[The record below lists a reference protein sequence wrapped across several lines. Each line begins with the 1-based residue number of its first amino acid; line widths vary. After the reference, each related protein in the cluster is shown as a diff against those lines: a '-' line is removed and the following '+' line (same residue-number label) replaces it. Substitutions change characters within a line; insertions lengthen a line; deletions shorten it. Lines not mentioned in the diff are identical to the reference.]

1 MNSIRT
7 EIADVTCR
15 PDQVPR
21 RSGRQ
26 SVIELI
32 VMIIASLFA
41 MPPAQAQP
49 QIDSKLP
56 QRKSFVPVAD
66 LDVVLAGDNEGVL
79 LNRDEFQQ
87 LYEKARTNEAANPR
101 LPAGVVVSEADYAA
115 EISGDHLLIKATIRF
130 RQFATGWSTLALP
143 FGQLSVEK
151 ATVNGEPA
159 QLGRTS
165 LAAKGKGK
173 PASVLTLFH
182 NQTGDATLELELSTL
197 LHASGNDRSAAF
209 QLIPVPAG
217 TLKVAVPADR
227 HLVVGV
233 HPLNRPS
240 PIAEPAVYVVPVGG
254 VTNVRLF
261 FNDHQGEQ
269 RADSLAFASTG
280 YGLNVSPG
288 EVTWQAKT
296 NLQVFGTTYNQI
308 FCTIP
313 NSLEITDVESTGL
326 ESWELTDNP
335 DSPDSTLITL
345 NYRQAFDGVR
355 DMIFRGV
362 MATETGTPWTVPN
375 LTLRNVTSH
384 VGRVTIQHPAAVRL
398 RLAESDGTRAAA
410 GSAGQQTFDVWR
422 EDFNLSF
429 ETKTRERELHAT
441 VTSLLDLAPTRVTF
455 SAATQVESHFAP
467 LFEVTFQLPA
477 EWRVE
482 LIEVDGGSL
491 PWQVIPGEDG
501 FNNYRIALTK
511 PLPPGKELSFRFMS
525 SQEIEDWPVEENT
538 AEFTLPT
545 VQIPEASLVE
555 GTFVIRGGDDLELK
569 SADLFNLDPAPAT
582 AANERLRYFFQQPD
596 YEGLLTVY
604 RKPSRVSAQSLTF
617 TRLDREVLQSHLQ
630 TTLDIS
636 GGGLRTLAVGLSES
650 AGENLQFNLSGANA
664 RIVEQLPG
672 DVENEIRQWTLN
684 LDQRIS
690 GQVVLSVD
698 ATTQRTET
706 NEYDAHVITVP
717 DAERMSG
724 YVAVEGSP
732 DQQLEVLTNS
742 AAGVALQSV
751 DPIDVPSPSF
761 YSPRERIVGA
771 YRFNVPGHSV
781 AVAESRFDRVAVPT
795 AVCYWNKLR
804 SVIGRTGE
812 VQHRAE
818 FQFVAVGAQ
827 SLQIRLPKSSD
838 NSTSKSELWS
848 TSINN
853 QPIEV
858 RSSGGVYIVPIPTD
872 CEPDCQHKLVLFYRT
887 FGPTL
892 TVAGRIQQTPPEV
905 AVIHSEGAE
914 QRLETLQQSWTLH
927 YPNGTML
934 TSSTGDFTPTS
945 TLDSVSLLGSL
956 QEQFTQIDR
965 QSLVKHGFI
974 AAALLVIVGAISL
987 SLRRLGVG
995 LLGCAGASI
1004 AGFVMLIW
1012 LSTTFVADTR
1022 VRESARYGAEAGS
1035 ASTAEGFG
1043 FNDDADERDY
1053 EIIQGYPMGGKNDP
1067 ATGSMEDTEL
1077 GDDFAT
1083 NAPVDMPAEEMPVP
1097 EAAPVVTSALP
1108 VAPPAAASQA
1118 ALPEYMEIEEL
1129 VADAGR
1135 VLIELKPESGNAPPE
1150 LVSKFNRLYK
1160 QKRFA
1165 EAQSIAKQIK
1175 EAAPNDPVGVN
1186 AELKAMFARR
1196 NATNEKNRDEKSEVF
1211 WQQLDDVEQGAVVR
1225 VGDDNPM
1232 VFEDDWSEL
1241 SRRRLD
1247 SYGNDMRG
1255 IAANQLPEGTPNWA
1269 LQNLNPRQQGGR
1281 APQAGENALGRR
1293 SSTRGRS
1300 MSGLLSLTMALQV
1313 PEDSQSVEFQYSG
1326 NRTAESGIGIDVAW
1340 QDRDALDLGRVFLMT
1355 AVALFFWLMINLSV
1369 RARAILAVLGISIPL
1384 GLVSVAPGG
1393 THAILDGVFLGSV
1406 VAVGLSIVRAGLTCL
1421 TSGQLLKKCVANVKA
1436 RKGAAATLIFAAVLG
1451 SSTDVLAAEPA
1462 PRVPTVKRSANSVV
1476 VPYESG
1482 ADADSAE
1489 RVLLTRDQ
1497 FLQLWNLANPDQKID
1512 SPAPTKGLIDAAF
1525 YECQLVKPDD
1535 RNAAVEV
1542 AATFIVHS
1550 FQDGQVAL
1558 PLPLGTVALTDALLD
1573 GEPAT
1578 LVSRSDKSGKHI
1590 DAIVSGKGP
1599 HTLDVNFAV
1608 PAQVNGS
1615 VGQFTLPLKAVP
1627 SGRVVFRLPA
1637 DGLDVRVNGS
1647 TSAYRRGTDN
1657 GNATI
1662 EIPVGNG
1669 SPLTVSWRPPEQQGM
1684 VASIVHVDSSTAV
1697 VIDDVGISESTR
1709 VSVKVPQGAV
1719 SDLSFDLPGELR
1731 VRQIGGPHLA
1741 GWELNEQDGNR
1752 QLRVF
1757 FNPAVTSE
1765 TSLNLQLF
1773 LDAKQGDTEQ
1783 AVEIPVIAAR
1793 DVTRDTG
1800 LVAVLAAETFQ
1811 VRSGQVSGLSQIDSN
1826 QKLPLPAVDTSSAA
1840 SVRLAWRFASRPFG
1854 LQVIVGRRQQESVA
1868 TIQHA
1873 IQVSRRKIHMATLM
1887 RASLKGVPRPSLTF
1901 ELAEEL
1907 LILKVNATS
1916 MSDWYVSESDN
1927 TNPRTLTIEFSE
1939 PVLGNVEVVLDS
1951 QITKFPNDLFV
1962 EVASPFPLEISKPTS
1977 YAGIWFDDAYAASP
1991 DATESWNAVDPQRV
2005 PIELRKQNS
2014 KPLQY
2019 AFRSTAEQ
2027 AEVIGF
2033 EVGRATSRLI
2043 ADAVVMTSVG
2053 DTFLD
2058 YSLALNWQISD
2069 AAVDQFTFTTPLWL
2083 KDRLAFT
2090 GGAIREV
2097 VSEVDGETVRWT
2109 LHLQN
2114 AVKNRYFVLATATMP
2129 PSTKKVETPA
2139 IGFLDPKFDEYGDP
2153 DGFTP
2158 METQRQYV
2166 LLINQSQMQLSSRHE
2181 SANEPVSA
2189 SDIPI
2194 NVGQSLLDQAAELL
2208 RVRDKSKL
2216 PSWSVRRLEQQ
2227 AGAPASVNVADLKLS
2242 IAADGTWR
2250 GQAVYTIRNRRR
2262 QFLGVRLPAES
2273 RLLSLFVKDQPSRPV
2288 ITKLDD
2294 QVIHL
2299 VPLPKASGSDVS
2311 FQVKLVFAGQFDS
2324 ALPSGFTFR
2333 SSELDMPAPKVV
2345 TPNES
2350 ADFGIP
2356 VARTLWTLHLPKGV
2370 DYSVLDGANR
2380 TNVVQG
2386 NDAESQKAYLKAQLS
2401 DLSEM
2406 LTIVSGKG
2414 YTRKSKVA
2422 ASNNLKQI
2430 ELGLQNYRSS
2440 SSLPGSD
2447 EESAELQKQIAE
2459 VEQRIAENN
2468 DQIELYGKTPVDVFY
2483 DTDGLVNLEDQSDV
2497 SQRLQVADN
2506 NRALIV
2512 GNGAVSVTP
2521 PSAMTAPPGS
2531 MVDGPGPGIVPEFE
2545 SATPNEG
2552 ERGITQDSKSLNG
2565 YALSSKGGQTRTTT
2579 AQSKK
2584 GGEKQIER
2592 FNAGTRVMRRQQSLS
2607 NIDGLNSFVDFNNG
2621 NAPVD
2626 QNSNGILPNSGGAM
2640 FGSGGGGGFGGGQ
2653 TDGLPQMPANNA
2665 LTDGRLNRN
2674 SINNA
2679 GALALQMGDIDL
2691 SGVAGRVIEKSKGRL
2706 RGQIFEGGAGIV
2718 STPEWTKVGGL
2729 SLPIDI
2735 PTGEQSLS
2743 FSRVGG
2749 EAKLALRIR
2758 SRELVDTGVGFVW
2771 TLVWLGIA
2779 ATLIVAFSRVS
2790 TTRELLHPA
2799 VWILFV
2805 GGLPS
2810 FLILPSGFSAL
2821 GFVGFLI
2828 GLLALAS
2835 RFVRSGRT
2843 A

>member
-7 EIADVTCR
+7 ALSDFTR
-15 PDQVPR
+15 KPQQAPR
-21 RSGRQ
+21 RSGNMTLIRLLLALLLLISGRFGGQVTEAQQ
-26 SVIELI
+26 SL
-32 VMIIASLFA
+32 
-41 MPPAQAQP
+41 
-49 QIDSKLP
+49 DSKLP
-56 QRKSFVPVAD
+56 QQKSFVPVAD
-66 LDVVLAGDNEGVL
+66 LDVVLAGDHEGVL
-79 LNRDEFQQ
+79 LSRDEFQQ
-87 LYEKARTNEAANPR
+87 LYEKARTNEAATPR
-101 LPAGVVVSEADYAA
+101 LPAGVVVSDADYTA
-115 EISGDHLLIKATIRF
+115 EISGDHLLINATIRF

-143 FGQLSVEK
+143 FGQLSAEK

-159 QLGRTS
+159 RLGRTS

-173 PASVLTLFH
+173 PKSVLTLFH

-197 LHASGNDRSAAF
+197 LHASGNDRSAVF

-227 HLVVGV
+227 HLVIGV

-240 PIAEPAVYVVPVGG
+240 PIAEPAAYAVPIGG
-254 VTNVRLF
+254 VTNIRLF

-308 FCTIP
+308 LCTVP
-313 NSLEITDVESTGL
+313 SSLEITDVESTGL

-335 DSPDSTLITL
+335 ESPDSTLITL
-345 NYRQAFDGVR
+345 NYRQAFDGGR

-398 RLAESDGTRAAA
+398 RLAESDGARAAT

-422 EDFNLSF
+422 EDFELAF

-441 VTSLLDLAPTRVTF
+441 VTSLLDLAPTGVTF

-467 LFEVTFQLPA
+467 LFEVTFQLPS

-491 PWQVIPGEDG
+491 PWQVIAGEEG
-501 FNNYRIALTK
+501 FNSYRIALAK

-525 SQEIEDWPVEENT
+525 SQEIKDWPVEENI

-569 SADLFNLDPAPAT
+569 TTDLFNLDPAPAT
-582 AANERLRYFFQQPD
+582 AVNERLRFFFQQPD
-596 YEGLLTVY
+596 YEGLLTVS

-617 TRLDREVLQSHLQ
+617 TRLDQEVLQSHLQ

-636 GGGLRTLAVGLSES
+636 GGGLRTLTVGLSKS
-650 AGENLQFNLSGANA
+650 AGENLQFTLSGANA

-672 DVENEIRQWTLN
+672 DVENEIRRWTLN

-690 GQVVLSVD
+690 GHVVLSVD
-698 ATTQRTET
+698 ATTPRTET
-706 NEYDAHVITVP
+706 NEYDVHVITVP

-742 AAGVALQSV
+742 AADVALQTV

-781 AVAESRFDRVAVPT
+781 AVAETRFDRVAVPT

-804 SVIGRTGE
+804 SIIGRTGE

-827 SLQIRLPKSSD
+827 SLQIRLPESSE
-838 NSTSKSELWS
+838 TSPSELWS
-848 TSINN
+848 TLIDGK
-853 QPIEV
+853 PIEV

-872 CEPDCQHKLVLFYRT
+872 GEPDCQHKLVLFYRT

-892 TVAGRIQQTPPEV
+892 TVAGRIQQTPPWV

-934 TSSTGDFTPTS
+934 TASTGDFTPTS
-945 TLDSVSLLGSL
+945 TLDSVSLLGRL
-956 QEQFTQIDR
+956 REQFTQIDR
-965 QSLVKHGFI
+965 ASLVKHGFI
-974 AAALLVIVGAISL
+974 AAALLAIVGTISL

-1012 LSTTFVADTR
+1012 LSTTFVADSR
-1022 VRESARYGAEAGS
+1022 VPDSRM
-1035 ASTAEGFG
+1035 TA
-1043 FNDDADERDY
+1043 DD
-1053 EIIQGYPMGGKNDP
+1053 
-1067 ATGSMEDTEL
+1067 
-1077 GDDFAT
+1077 
-1083 NAPVDMPAEEMPVP
+1083 
-1097 EAAPVVTSALP
+1097 
-1108 VAPPAAASQA
+1108 
-1118 ALPEYMEIEEL
+1118 
-1129 VADAGR
+1129 GR
-1135 VLIELKPESGNAPPE
+1135 VLIEFATELEEAPAGGEKSKLERSVSIRNRTPEIPSPAKPSAVAKTSPSTQEQKEHSLSHKLQDAGQTPVARVETETSEAFDGESNE
-1150 LVSKFNRLYK
+1150 LSAQRIGPQDVATNRLSES
-1160 QKRFA
+1160 Q
-1165 EAQSIAKQIK
+1165 
-1175 EAAPNDPVGVN
+1175 PNQWAHQN
-1186 AELKAMFARR
+1186 AMPG
-1196 NATNEKNRDEKSEVF
+1196 
-1211 WQQLDDVEQGAVVR
+1211 QPGA
-1225 VGDDNPM
+1225 
-1232 VFEDDWSEL
+1232 
-1241 SRRRLD
+1241 
-1247 SYGNDMRG
+1247 
-1255 IAANQLPEGTPNWA
+1255 
-1269 LQNLNPRQQGGR
+1269 
-1281 APQAGENALGRR
+1281 QAGQAGKDVSGRR
-1293 SSTRGRS
+1293 FSTRGRS
-1300 MSGLLSLTMALQV
+1300 MSGLLSLSIALQV
-1313 PEDSQSVEFQYSG
+1313 PQDSQSVEFQYSG

-1340 QDRDALDLGRVFLMT
+1340 QDSDALDLGRVFLMT

-1384 GLVSVAPGG
+1384 GLVSVAPGE

-1406 VAVGLSIVRAGLTCL
+1406 VAVSLWIVRAGLNCL
-1421 TSGQLLKKCVANVKA
+1421 ASGQLLKKCVVNIEAS
-1436 RKGAAATLIFAAVLG
+1436 KGATATLIFAAVLG

-1462 PRVPTVKRSANSVV
+1462 STVPTVKPAANSVI
-1476 VPYESG
+1476 VPYHSG
-1482 ADADSAE
+1482 ADSAE

-1497 FLQLWNLANPDQKID
+1497 FLQLWNLANPDQKTG

-1525 YECQLVKPDD
+1525 YDCQLVKSDD

-1542 AATFIVHS
+1542 AATFLIHS
-1550 FQDGQVAL
+1550 FQAGQIVL
-1558 PLPLGTVALTDALLD
+1558 PIPLGTVALSEALLD

-1578 LVSRSDKSGKHI
+1578 LVSRSDKSGQHI

-1599 HTLDVNFAV
+1599 HTLDVKFAV
-1608 PAQVNGS
+1608 PAQVNNS
-1615 VGQFTLPLKAVP
+1615 VGQFTLPLKVVP

-1647 TSAYRRGTDN
+1647 TSVYRRATDN
-1657 GNATI
+1657 GTATI

-1669 SPLTVSWRPPEQQGM
+1669 SPLTVSWRPPEQQGI

-1697 VIDDVGISESTR
+1697 VIDDVGISESTQ

-1731 VRQIGGPHLA
+1731 VRQIDGPHLA

-1773 LDAKQGDTEQ
+1773 LDAKQGDAEQ
-1783 AVEIPVIAAR
+1783 TVEIPVIAAR
-1793 DVTRDTG
+1793 NVTRDTG

-1826 QKLPLPAVDTSSAA
+1826 QKLPLPAVDTSPSASA
-1840 SVRLAWRFASRPFG
+1840 RLAWRFASRPFG
-1854 LQVIVGRRQQESVA
+1854 LQVILGRRQQESVA

-1887 RASLKGVPRPSLTF
+1887 RASLKGVPRPGLTF

-1907 LILKVNATS
+1907 LMLKVNATS
-1916 MSDWYVSESDN
+1916 MSDWYVSESDS
-1927 TNPRTLTIEFSE
+1927 TNPRTLTIEFNE
-1939 PVLGNVEVVLDS
+1939 PVLGNVEVVLDA

-1962 EVASPFPLEISKPTS
+1962 EVAPPFPLEIGKPTS
-1977 YAGIWFDDAYAASP
+1977 YAGVWFDNAYAASP
-1991 DATESWNAVDPQRV
+1991 DATDGWNAVDPQQV

-2014 KPLQY
+2014 KPVQY
-2019 AFRSTAEQ
+2019 AFRSTAEE
-2027 AEVIGF
+2027 AEVMGF
-2033 EVGRATSRLI
+2033 EVGRATSRLV

-2090 GGAIREV
+2090 RGAIREV

-2129 PSTKKVETPA
+2129 PSTKKVETPS

-2181 SANEPVSA
+2181 SSNESVSA

-2194 NVGQSLLDQAAELL
+2194 NVGQSLLDQAADLL
-2208 RVRDKSKL
+2208 RVQDKSKL

-2227 AGAPASVNVADLKLS
+2227 AGAPASVNVADLTLS

-2250 GQAVYTIRNRRR
+2250 GQAIYTIRNRRR
-2262 QFLGVRLPAES
+2262 QFLGVRLPTAS

-2294 QVIHL
+2294 QVVHL
-2299 VPLPKASGSDVS
+2299 VPLPKASNSDVS
-2311 FQVKLVFAGQFDS
+2311 FQVKLVCAGQFES
-2324 ALPSGFTFR
+2324 ALPNGFTFR
-2333 SSELDMPAPKVV
+2333 SSDLDIPAPKVV
-2345 TPNES
+2345 TPNKS

-2370 DYSVLDGANR
+2370 DYSVLDGTSR
-2380 TNVVQG
+2380 TNVVQS
-2386 NDAESQKAYLKAQLS
+2386 NDAESKKAYLKSQLS

-2406 LTIVSGKG
+2406 LTIVSGKR

-2430 ELGLQNYRSS
+2430 GLGLQNYGDSS
-2440 SSLPGSD
+2440 RFSGSD
-2447 EESAELQKQIAE
+2447 QESTELQRKISEVKQ
-2459 VEQRIAENN
+2459 QLAENN
-2468 DQIELYGKTPVDVFY
+2468 DQIELYANTPTDVIFGA
-2483 DTDGLVNLEDQSDV
+2483 DGLVNLEQQNDV
-2497 SQRLQVADN
+2497 SQRQQVRTN
-2506 NRALIV
+2506 NSALIV
-2512 GNGAVSVTP
+2512 GNGAVSVAP
-2521 PSAMTAPPGS
+2521 PTSMTASPGS
-2531 MVDGPGPGIVPEFE
+2531 MVDGPGPGIVPEFD
-2545 SATPNEG
+2545 SSRRREG
-2552 ERGITQDSKSLNG
+2552 AQVLTQNSKSLNG
-2565 YALSSKGGQTRTTT
+2565 YALSIEGTQTRTTT

-2584 GGEKQIER
+2584 RAEKQIER
-2592 FNAGTRVMRRQQSLS
+2592 FSAGTRVMRRQQSLS
-2607 NIDGLNSFVDFNNG
+2607 NIDELNSFVDFNNG
-2621 NAPVD
+2621 QSPVD
-2626 QNSNGILPNSGGAM
+2626 QNGSRGAM
-2640 FGSGGGGGFGGGQ
+2640 FGGGGRRDFGVGSGER
-2653 TDGLPQMPANNA
+2653 PESPAGNPRP
-2665 LTDGRLNRN
+2665 DE
-2674 SINNA
+2674 
-2679 GALALQMGDIDL
+2679 ALQANDAAGLSLQLADIPAVEQSLID
-2691 SGVAGRVIEKSKGRL
+2691 KSKGRL
-2706 RGQIFEGGAGIV
+2706 SGQMFDGGTGTAAT
-2718 STPEWTKVGGL
+2718 SKWNKVGGL

-2779 ATLIVAFSRVS
+2779 ATLIVTFSRVS
-2790 TTRELLHPA
+2790 TPRELLHPA

-2805 GGLPS
+2805 GGLLS
-2810 FLILPSGFSAL
+2810 FLILPSGLNAL
-2821 GFVGFLI
+2821 GFVGFLV
-2828 GLLALAS
+2828 GLLALAL
-2835 RFVRSGRT
+2835 RFVRAGRT

>member
-7 EIADVTCR
+7 EIADVACR

-26 SVIELI
+26 TVIALLA
-32 VMIIASLFA
+32 VIIASLFA

-130 RQFATGWSTLALP
+130 RQFGTGWSTLALP

-182 NQTGDATLELELSTL
+182 NQTGDATLELELSTR

-217 TLKVAVPADR
+217 TLKVSVPADR

-345 NYRQAFDGVR
+345 NYRQAFDGAR
-355 DMIFRGV
+355 DMILRGV

-422 EDFNLSF
+422 EDFDLSF

-441 VTSLLDLAPTRVTF
+441 VTSLLDLAPTGVTF

-467 LFEVTFQLPA
+467 LFEVTFQLPS

-596 YEGLLTVY
+596 YEGLLTVS

-636 GGGLRTLAVGLSES
+636 GGGLRTLTVGLSES
-650 AGENLQFNLSGANA
+650 AGENLQFSLSGANA

-690 GQVVLSVD
+690 GHVVLSVD

-717 DAERMSG
+717 NAERMSG

-742 AAGVALQSV
+742 AAGVALQTV

-781 AVAESRFDRVAVPT
+781 AVAETRFDRVAVPT

-827 SLQIRLPKSSD
+827 SLQIRLPESSD

-995 LLGCAGASI
+995 LLGCAGATI

-1012 LSTTFVADTR
+1012 LSTTFVADSR
-1022 VRESARYGAEAGS
+1022 VRESARYDAEAGS

-1043 FNDDADERDY
+1043 FNDEEDDADGKG
-1053 EIIQGYPMGGKNDP
+1053 IQLGGMTGEANKND
-1067 ATGSMEDTEL
+1067 EY
-1077 GDDFAT
+1077 
-1083 NAPVDMPAEEMPVP
+1083 
-1097 EAAPVVTSALP
+1097 LP
-1108 VAPPAAASQA
+1108 
-1118 ALPEYMEIEEL
+1118 IESL

-1135 VLIELKPESGNAPPE
+1135 VLIELNPEPTDAPAGGEKSQPQRSVATLNRTPEIEILSPAKPAAVAESSPRTREQKEHSFFHQLKDVDQTPVARIGSDNPQAFGEDWNELPAQKLGRQDVAANGLPESSPQWAFQNANPGQQGIHAGNDA
-1150 LVSKFNRLYK
+1150 SG
-1160 QKRFA
+1160 KRF
-1165 EAQSIAKQIK
+1165 
-1175 EAAPNDPVGVN
+1175 
-1186 AELKAMFARR
+1186 
-1196 NATNEKNRDEKSEVF
+1196 
-1211 WQQLDDVEQGAVVR
+1211 
-1225 VGDDNPM
+1225 
-1232 VFEDDWSEL
+1232 
-1241 SRRRLD
+1241 
-1247 SYGNDMRG
+1247 
-1255 IAANQLPEGTPNWA
+1255 
-1269 LQNLNPRQQGGR
+1269 
-1281 APQAGENALGRR
+1281 
-1293 SSTRGRS
+1293 STRGRS

-1406 VAVGLSIVRAGLTCL
+1406 VAVGLWIVRAGLTCL
-1421 TSGQLLKKCVANVKA
+1421 TSGQLLKKCVANVEA
-1436 RKGAAATLIFAAVLG
+1436 RKGAAATLVLAAVLG

-1462 PRVPTVKRSANSVV
+1462 PPVPTVKRSANSVV

-1657 GNATI
+1657 GTATI
-1662 EIPVGNG
+1662 EIPAGNG

-1709 VSVKVPQGAV
+1709 ISVKVPQGAV

-1773 LDAKQGDTEQ
+1773 LDQGLWDAEQ
-1783 AVEIPVIAAR
+1783 TVKIPIITAR

-1927 TNPRTLTIEFSE
+1927 TNLRTLTIEFSE

-2033 EVGRATSRLI
+2033 EVGRATSRLV

-2181 SANEPVSA
+2181 SSNEPVSA

-2227 AGAPASVNVADLKLS
+2227 AGAPASVNVADLTLS
-2242 IAADGTWR
+2242 IADDGTWR
-2250 GQAVYTIRNRRR
+2250 GQAIYTIRNRRR

-2294 QVIHL
+2294 QVVHL

-2333 SSELDMPAPKVV
+2333 SSELDIPAPKVV

-2440 SSLPGSD
+2440 SSISGSD
-2447 EESAELQKQIAE
+2447 EESAELQRKISE
-2459 VEQRIAENN
+2459 VEQQLAENN
-2468 DQIELYGKTPVDVFY
+2468 DQIEQYANTPVDVYF
-2483 DTDGLVNLEDQSDV
+2483 DTDGLVNFEDQSEV
-2497 SQRLQVADN
+2497 SQRQQVLTN
-2506 NRALIV
+2506 NSALIM
-2512 GNGAVSVTP
+2512 GNGAVSVAP
-2521 PSAMTAPPGS
+2521 PSAMTASPGP

-2545 SATPNEG
+2545 SATPSGG

-2565 YALSSKGGQTRTTT
+2565 YALSIKGAQTRTTT

-2584 GGEKQIER
+2584 GAEKQIER
-2592 FNAGTRVMRRQQSLS
+2592 FSAGTRVMRRQQSLS

-2626 QNSNGILPNSGGAM
+2626 QNSNGVLPNSGGAM
-2640 FGSGGGGGFGGGQ
+2640 FGSGSGGGFGGGQ

-2665 LTDGRLNRN
+2665 
-2674 SINNA
+2674 S
-2679 GALALQMGDIDL
+2679 
-2691 SGVAGRVIEKSKGRL
+2691 EKEEKERAEL
-2706 RGQIFEGGAGIV
+2706 AGIRAQQRV
-2718 STPEWTKVGGL
+2718 AQIEVRQGQEMNRPRWTKVGGL

-2805 GGLPS
+2805 GGLLS

>member
-7 EIADVTCR
+7 EISDSTRRLEQAPC
-15 PDQVPR
+15 
-21 RSGRQ
+21 RSGDRTLACL
-26 SVIELI
+26 LI
-32 VMIIASLFA
+32 ALLVTVGSFGVQTADA
-41 MPPAQAQP
+41 QQPA
-49 QIDSKLP
+49 DSKLP

-66 LDVVLAGDNEGVL
+66 LDVVLAGDHQGVL
-79 LNRDEFQQ
+79 LSRDEFQQ
-87 LYEKARTNEAANPR
+87 LYAKAQANEAANPR
-101 LPAGVVVSEADYAA
+101 LPAGVVVSDADYGA

-130 RQFATGWSTLALP
+130 RQFASGWSTLALP

-151 ATVNGEPA
+151 ATVNGA
-159 QLGRTS
+159 TARLGRTS
-165 LAAKGKGK
+165 IATTGKGK

-182 NQTGDATLELELSTL
+182 SQTGDATLELELSTL

-209 QLIPVPAG
+209 QLIPIPSGTLQVKVPAG
-217 TLKVAVPADR
+217 R
-227 HLVVGV
+227 HLVAGT
-233 HPLNRPS
+233 HALDRPS
-240 PIAEPAVYVVPVGG
+240 PITEPTTYSIPVGG
-254 VTNVRLF
+254 VTNLRLF

-308 FCTIP
+308 FCTVP
-313 NSLEITDVESTGL
+313 NSLEITGVESTGL

-345 NYRQAFDGVR
+345 NYRQAFDGAR

-362 MATETGTPWTVPN
+362 MATETGTPWAVPN

-384 VGRVTIQHPAAVRL
+384 VGRITIQHPAAVRL
-398 RLAESDGTRAAA
+398 RLAESDGARAAA
-410 GSAGQQTFDVWR
+410 GTAGQQTFDVWR
-422 EDFNLSF
+422 EDFNLAF
-429 ETKTRERELHAT
+429 ETKTRQRELHAT
-441 VTSLLDLAPTRVTF
+441 VTSLLDLAPTGVTF

-467 LFEVTFQLPA
+467 LFDVTFSLPE

-525 SQEIEDWPVEENT
+525 TQEIEDWPVEENT

-555 GTFVIRGGDDLELK
+555 GTFVIRGGDDLDLK
-569 SADLFNLDPAPAT
+569 TADLFNLDPAPST
-582 AANERLRYFFQQPD
+582 TANERLRFFFQQPD
-596 YEGLLTVY
+596 YEGLLTVS

-636 GGGLRTLAVGLSES
+636 GGGLRTLTVGLSES
-650 AGENLQFNLSGANA
+650 AGENLQFQLSGANA

-672 DVENEIRQWTLN
+672 DVENGLRQWTLN

-690 GQVVLSVD
+690 GQVILSVD

-706 NEYDAHVITVP
+706 NEYDAHLITVP

-742 AAGVALQSV
+742 AAGVALQTV

-761 YSPRERIVGA
+761 YAPRERIVGA

-781 AVAESRFDRVAVPT
+781 AVAETRFDRVAVPT

-827 SLQIRLPKSSD
+827 SLQVRLPEPSEKSAAS
-838 NSTSKSELWS
+838 SELWS
-848 TSINN
+848 TSINGN
-853 QPIEV
+853 PIEV

-872 CEPDCQHKLVLFYRT
+872 GEPDRQHKLVLFYRT

-892 TVAGRIQQTPPEV
+892 TVAGRIQQTPPEI
-905 AVIHSEGAE
+905 AVIHSEGAK

-945 TLDSVSLLGSL
+945 TLDSVSMLGSL

-965 QSLVKHGFI
+965 QSLTKHGFI

-995 LLGCAGASI
+995 LLGCAGALVCSL
-1004 AGFVMLIW
+1004 VLIGW
-1012 LSTTFVADTR
+1012 F
-1022 VRESARYGAEAGS
+1022 
-1035 ASTAEGFG
+1035 
-1043 FNDDADERDY
+1043 
-1053 EIIQGYPMGGKNDP
+1053 
-1067 ATGSMEDTEL
+1067 
-1077 GDDFAT
+1077 
-1083 NAPVDMPAEEMPVP
+1083 
-1097 EAAPVVTSALP
+1097 VTSASHEFENSLDVVEVPSATVPEFGTVVSGDGSVQQFFTPTPSREFTDRDSYPGDGTIIGLAKPGSFTEDMP
-1108 VAPPAAASQA
+1108 VGEPTEQEALAKSELAAPQA
-1118 ALPEYMEIEEL
+1118 AVPQVALPTEALDE
-1129 VADAGR
+1129 DSDR
-1135 VLIELKPESGNAPPE
+1135 VLIESAPENEAARQE
-1150 LVSKFNRLYK
+1150 LVTRFNGLYK
-1160 QKRFA
+1160 QKRYA
-1165 EAQSIAKQIK
+1165 EAQDVAKQMK
-1175 EAAPNDPVGVN
+1175 EVAPNDPVAVN
-1186 AELKAMFARR
+1186 MELKAMFARR
-1196 NATNEKNRDEKSEVF
+1196 HDGNEKLRDEKEESF
-1211 WQQLDDVEQGAVVR
+1211 WKQLDDVEQAAVAR
-1225 VGDDNPM
+1225 VGDKNPM
-1232 VFEDDWSEL
+1232 VFGDDWNEV

-1247 SYGNDMRG
+1247 RYGNDMRG
-1255 IAANQLPEGTPNWA
+1255 IAANEFPEGTPNWA
-1269 LQNLNPRQQGGR
+1269 LQNLNPRQQGGP
-1281 APQAGENALGRR
+1281 APQAGENALGGRF
-1293 SSTRGRS
+1293 STRGRS

-1355 AVALFFWLMINLSV
+1355 AVALFFWLMISLPV

-1406 VAVGLSIVRAGLTCL
+1406 VAVGLWIVRACL
-1421 TSGQLLKKCVANVKA
+1421 NCVVSGQLLKKCGANVEA
-1436 RKGAAATLIFAAVLG
+1436 RKGAAATLLFAALLG
-1451 SSTDVLAAEPA
+1451 NSTTVEAAEPA
-1462 PRVPTVKRSANSVV
+1462 PPVPTVKPATNSVI
-1476 VPYESG
+1476 VPYEAG

-1489 RVLLTRDQ
+1489 RVLLTREQ
-1497 FLQLWNLANPDQKID
+1497 FLQLWNLANPDQKVD
-1512 SPAPTKGLIDAAF
+1512 GPAPTKGLIDAAF
-1525 YECQLVKPDD
+1525 YDCQLVKSGE

-1542 AATFIVHS
+1542 AATLIIHS
-1550 FQDGQVAL
+1550 FQDGQIAL
-1558 PLPLGTVALTDALLD
+1558 PVPLGTVGLTEALLD
-1573 GEPAT
+1573 GQPAT
-1578 LVSRSDKSGKHI
+1578 LVSRSNKAGQHI
-1590 DAIVSGKGP
+1590 DAIVTGKGQ
-1599 HTLDVNFAV
+1599 HTLDLKFAI
-1608 PAQVNGS
+1608 PAQVDGS

-1647 TSAYRRGTDN
+1647 TSAYRRATEN
-1657 GNATI
+1657 GSPTI

-1697 VIDDVGISESTR
+1697 VIDDVGISESMR

-1773 LDAKQGDTEQ
+1773 LDAKQDDAEQ
-1783 AVEIPVIAAR
+1783 TVEIPVLAAR

-1800 LVAVLAAETFQ
+1800 LVAILATETFQ
-1811 VRSGQVSGLSQIDSN
+1811 VRSGQVSGLSQIAAN

-1840 SVRLAWRFASRPFG
+1840 SVRLAWRYASRPFN
-1854 LQVIVGRRQQESVA
+1854 LQVIVGRRQQQSVA

-1887 RASLKGVPRPSLTF
+1887 RASLKGVPRPGLTF
-1901 ELAEEL
+1901 ELPEEL

-1927 TNPRTLTIEFSE
+1927 TNPRTLTIEFNE
-1939 PVLGNVEVVLDS
+1939 PLLGNIEVILDS

-1962 EVASPFPLEISKPTS
+1962 ELAPPFPLEIGKPTS
-1977 YAGIWFDDAYAASP
+1977 YAGVWFDDAYAASP
-1991 DATESWNAVDPQRV
+1991 GDTYGWNPVAPLRV
-2005 PIELRKQNS
+2005 PAELRQQNT

-2019 AFRSTAEQ
+2019 AFRSTADE

-2069 AAVDQFTFTTPLWL
+2069 AAVAQFTFTTPLWL

-2090 GGAIREV
+2090 DGRIREV
-2097 VSEVDGETVRWT
+2097 TSETAGETVRWT
-2109 LHLQN
+2109 LHLQD
-2114 AVKNRYFVLATATMP
+2114 AVKNRYFVLATATLP
-2129 PSTKKVETPA
+2129 PATKKVETPA

-2181 SANEPVSA
+2181 SSNEPVSA

-2208 RVRDKSKL
+2208 RIRDKSKL

-2227 AGAPASVNVADLKLS
+2227 AGAPASVNVADLTLS

-2262 QFLGVRLPAES
+2262 QFLGVRLPNES
-2273 RLLSLFVKDQPSRPV
+2273 RLLSLFVKNQPSRPV
-2288 ITKLDD
+2288 ITRMDD
-2294 QVIHL
+2294 QAVHL
-2299 VPLPKASGSDVS
+2299 VPLPKASDSDVS
-2311 FQVKLVFAGQFDS
+2311 FQVKLVYAGQFES

-2333 SSELDMPAPKVV
+2333 SSALDMPAPNVV

-2350 ADFGIP
+2350 AEFGIP
-2356 VARTLWTLHLPKGV
+2356 VARTLWKVHLPKGV

-2380 TNVVQG
+2380 TNVLQG
-2386 NDAESQKAYLKAQLS
+2386 NDAESQKAYLKSQLS

-2430 ELGLQNYRSS
+2430 ELGLQSYRDSS
-2440 SSLPGSD
+2440 SFESSD
-2447 EESAELQKQIAE
+2447 EESAELQRKISE
-2459 VEQRIAENN
+2459 VEQQLAENT
-2468 DQIELYGKTPVDVFY
+2468 DQIELYVNTPDVYF
-2483 DTDGLVNLEDQSDV
+2483 DSDGLVNLEDQSDV

-2512 GNGAVSVTP
+2512 GNGAVSVVP
-2521 PSAMTAPPGS
+2521 PSSMTASPGP
-2531 MVDGPGPGIVPEFE
+2531 MVDGPGPGAIPKFDT
-2545 SATPNEG
+2545 ATSSEDGQVLAN
-2552 ERGITQDSKSLNG
+2552 DSKPLNG
-2565 YALSSKGGQTRTTT
+2565 YALSIEGAQTRTTT
-2579 AQSKK
+2579 AKSKK
-2584 GGEKQIER
+2584 SAEKQIDR
-2592 FNAGTRVMRRQQSLS
+2592 FSAGTRVMRRQQSLS

-2621 NAPVD
+2621 NAPAD

-2640 FGSGGGGGFGGGQ
+2640 FGSGGGGGLGGGQ
-2653 TDGLPQMPANNA
+2653 TDGLPQMPTNNRSGNQTTE
-2665 LTDGRLNRN
+2665 LGLIRN
-2674 SINNA
+2674 QERIA
-2679 GALALQMGDIDL
+2679 QVETID
-2691 SGVAGRVIEKSKGRL
+2691 ESKGQL
-2706 RGQIFEGGAGIV
+2706 RGQIFEGSEQPGA
-2718 STPEWTKVGGL
+2718 SSEWTKVGGL

-2735 PTGEQSLS
+2735 PVGEQSLS

-2779 ATLIVAFSRVS
+2779 ATLIVTFSRIS

-2805 GGLPS
+2805 GGLLS
-2810 FLILPSGFSAL
+2810 FLFLPVGLSAL
-2821 GFVGFLI
+2821 GFVSFLI

-2835 RFVRSGRT
+2835 RFVRAGRT

>member
-7 EIADVTCR
+7 EISNCNTRLVSPEGATAGSRTATRLLV
-15 PDQVPR
+15 VLL
-21 RSGRQ
+21 
-26 SVIELI
+26 VLA
-32 VMIIASLFA
+32 ASFCA
-41 MPPAQAQP
+41 AQAVEAQ
-49 QIDSKLP
+49 QHADSTLP
-56 QRKSFVPVAD
+56 QRKTFVPVAD
-66 LDVVLAGDNEGVL
+66 LDVVLAGDQEGVL
-79 LNRDEFQQ
+79 LSRDEFQQ
-87 LYEKARTNEAANPR
+87 LYAKAQANEAANPR
-101 LPAGVVVSEADYAA
+101 LPAGVVVSDADYAA

-151 ATVNGEPA
+151 AMVNGEA
-159 QLGRTS
+159 ARLGRTS
-165 LAAKGKGK
+165 IATTGKGK

-182 NQTGDATLELELSTL
+182 NQTGDATLELELSAL
-197 LHASGNDRSAAF
+197 LHSSGNDRSAAF
-209 QLIPVPAG
+209 QLTSIPSGTLQVNVPAG
-217 TLKVAVPADR
+217 R
-227 HLVVGV
+227 HLVVGA

-240 PIAEPAVYVVPVGG
+240 PIAEPAVYSVPIGG
-254 VTNVRLF
+254 VTNIRLF

-288 EVTWQAKT
+288 EVTWHAKT

-345 NYRQAFDGVR
+345 NYRQAFDGGR
-355 DMIFRGV
+355 EMIFRGV
-362 MATETGTPWTVPN
+362 MATETGTPWAVPN
-375 LTLRNVTSH
+375 LTLRNITSH
-384 VGRVTIQHPAAVRL
+384 IGRVTIQHPAAVRL
-398 RLAESDGTRAAA
+398 RLAESDGARAAA
-410 GSAGQQTFDVWR
+410 GTASQQTFDVWR
-422 EDFNLSF
+422 EDFNLAF

-441 VTSLLDLAPTRVTF
+441 VTSLLDLAPTGVTF
-455 SAATQVESHFAP
+455 SAATQVASHFAP
-467 LFEVTFQLPA
+467 LFDVTFQLPT

-482 LIEVDGGSL
+482 LIDVDGGSL

-501 FNNYRIALTK
+501 FNSYRITLAK
-511 PLPPGKELSFRFMS
+511 PLPPGQELSFRFMS
-525 SQEIEDWPVEENT
+525 TQEIEDWPVEENT
-538 AEFTLPT
+538 VEFTLPT

-569 SADLFNLDPAPAT
+569 TTDLFNLDPAPST
-582 AANERLRYFFQQPD
+582 AANERLRFFFQQPD
-596 YEGLLTVY
+596 YEGMLTVS

-630 TTLDIS
+630 ATLDIS
-636 GGGLRTLAVGLSES
+636 GGGLRTLNVGLSES
-650 AGENLQFNLSGANA
+650 AGESLQFKLSGANA

-672 DVENEIRQWTLN
+672 DVENGFRQWTLN
-684 LDQRIS
+684 LDQRVT

-698 ATTQRTET
+698 ATTQRTEN
-706 NEYDAHVITVP
+706 NEYDVHLITVP

-742 AAGVALQSV
+742 AAGVTLQSV
-751 DPIDVPSPSF
+751 DPIDVPNPAF
-761 YSPRERIVGA
+761 YSPRERIVAA

-781 AVAESRFDRVAVPT
+781 AIAETRFERVAVPT

-812 VQHRAE
+812 LQHRAE

-827 SLQIRLPKSSD
+827 SLRIQLPESSGKSD
-838 NSTSKSELWS
+838 PPSELWS
-848 TSINN
+848 TSINGK
-853 QPIEV
+853 PIEV

-872 CEPDCQHKLVLFYRT
+872 GEPDSQHKLVLFYRT

-905 AVIHSEGAE
+905 SVIHSEGAQ
-914 QRLETLQQSWTLH
+914 QRLETLEQNWTLH

-956 QEQFTQIDR
+956 REQFTQINR
-965 QSLVKHGFI
+965 SSLVKHGFI

-995 LLGCAGASI
+995 LLGCAGAAI

-1012 LSTTFVADTR
+1012 LSTTFVADSR
-1022 VRESARYGAEAGS
+1022 IAPQAVYEAGS
-1035 ASTAEGFG
+1035 ATTAEGFG
-1043 FNDDADERDY
+1043 YNDDADEGDGK
-1053 EIIQGYPMGGKNDP
+1053 IIEYVDLARKNDLS
-1067 ATGSMEDTEL
+1067 TGSDETPMEE
-1077 GDDFAT
+1077 
-1083 NAPVDMPAEEMPVP
+1083 
-1097 EAAPVVTSALP
+1097 S
-1108 VAPPAAASQA
+1108 
-1118 ALPEYMEIEEL
+1118 L

-1135 VLIELKPESGNAPPE
+1135 VLIELEPEPTDAPAGAEKGEPQRSVPI
-1150 LVSKFNRLYK
+1150 LNKIPYAQRPQLPSAAAKTSQSRVD
-1160 QKRFA
+1160 QK
-1165 EAQSIAKQIK
+1165 
-1175 EAAPNDPVGVN
+1175 
-1186 AELKAMFARR
+1186 
-1196 NATNEKNRDEKSEVF
+1196 EKSF
-1211 WQQLDDVEQGAVVR
+1211 WQQLDGVEQGAKVR
-1225 VGDDNPM
+1225 VGDKNPM
-1232 VFEDDWSEL
+1232 VFNNDWQSL
-1241 SRRRLD
+1241 SRRRPGLAGD
-1247 SYGNDMRG
+1247 DV
-1255 IAANQLPEGTPNWA
+1255 AANGQPEAAPTNWA
-1269 LQNLNPRQQGGR
+1269 LQNAIPGQQLAQQIQER
-1281 APQAGENALGRR
+1281 T
-1293 SSTRGRS
+1293 STLASTFSGLSNRGRS
-1300 MSGLLSLTMALQV
+1300 MSGLLSLTMALQI

-1355 AVALFFWLMINLSV
+1355 AVALFFWLMISLSV
-1369 RARAILAVLGISIPL
+1369 RARVILAVLGISIPL

-1393 THAILDGVFLGSV
+1393 THAVLDGIFLGSV
-1406 VAVGLSIVRAGLTCL
+1406 LAVGLWIVRAGFNCL
-1421 TSGQLLKKCVANVKA
+1421 ASGQLLRRCAASVKA
-1436 RKGAAATLIFAAVLG
+1436 RKGATATLIFAALVGG
-1451 SSTDVLAAEPA
+1451 SAAVDAAEPA
-1462 PRVPTVKRSANSVV
+1462 PPVPAVEPPTNSVI
-1476 VPYESG
+1476 VPYEAG

-1497 FLQLWNLANPDQKID
+1497 FLQLWNLANPDQKVD
-1512 SPAPTKGLIDAAF
+1512 SPAPTKGLIDATF
-1525 YECQLVKPDD
+1525 YDCQLVKSDD

-1542 AATFIVHS
+1542 AATLMIHS
-1550 FQDGQVAL
+1550 FQDGQIAL
-1558 PLPLGTVALTDALLD
+1558 PVPLGTVALTEALLD
-1573 GEPAT
+1573 GQPAT
-1578 LVSRSDKSGKHI
+1578 LVSRSDESGQHM
-1590 DAIVSGKGP
+1590 DAIVSGKGQ
-1599 HTLDVNFAV
+1599 HTLDLKFAV
-1608 PAQVNGS
+1608 PAQVDGS

-1637 DGLDVRVNGS
+1637 DGLDIRVNGS
-1647 TSAYRRGTDN
+1647 TNAYRRATDK
-1657 GNATI
+1657 GSATI

-1731 VRQIGGPHLA
+1731 VRQIAGPHLA

-1757 FNPAVTSE
+1757 FNPPVTSE
-1765 TSLNLQLF
+1765 TSLNLKVF
-1773 LDAKQGDTEQ
+1773 LDVKQGDAEQ
-1783 AVEIPVIAAR
+1783 TVEIPVIATR

-1800 LVAVLAAETFQ
+1800 LIAVLSAETFQ
-1811 VRSGQVSGLSQIDSN
+1811 VRSGQVSGLSQIDAN
-1826 QKLPLPAVDTSSAA
+1826 QKLPLPAVDTATAA
-1840 SVRLAWRFASRPFG
+1840 SVRLAWRYASRPFG
-1854 LQVIVGRRQQESVA
+1854 LQVIVGRRQQQSVA

-1873 IQVSRRKIHMATLM
+1873 IQVSRRKINMATLM
-1887 RASLKGVPRPSLTF
+1887 RASLKGVPRPGLTF

-1907 LILKVNATS
+1907 LVLKVDATS
-1916 MSDWYVSESDN
+1916 MSDWYVSESDD
-1927 TNPRTLTIEFSE
+1927 TNPRTLTIEFDE
-1939 PVLGNVEVVLDS
+1939 PLLGNIEVVLDS
-1951 QITKFPNDLFV
+1951 QLTKFPNDLVV
-1962 EVASPFPLEISKPTS
+1962 EVAPPFPLEIGKPTS
-1977 YAGIWFDDAYAASP
+1977 YAGVWFDDAYAASP
-1991 DATESWNAVDPQRV
+1991 GDISSWTPVDPQRIPV
-2005 PIELRKQNS
+2005 ELLRQNS

-2019 AFRSTAEQ
+2019 AFRSTTEV

-2033 EVGRATSRLI
+2033 EVGRATSRLV

-2083 KDRLAFT
+2083 KDRLAFA
-2090 GGAIREV
+2090 GGSIREV
-2097 VSEVDGETVRWT
+2097 SNSVVGEKVRWT
-2109 LHLQN
+2109 LHLQD
-2114 AVKNRYFVLATATMP
+2114 AVKNRYFVLATATLP
-2129 PSTKKVETPA
+2129 PATKKVETPA

-2181 SANEPVSA
+2181 SSNEPVSA

-2208 RVRDKSKL
+2208 RIRDAAKL
-2216 PSWSVRRLEQQ
+2216 PSWTVRRLEQQ
-2227 AGAPASVNVADLKLS
+2227 AGAPASVNVADLTLS

-2250 GQAVYTIRNRRR
+2250 GQAIYTVRNRRR
-2262 QFLGVRLPAES
+2262 QFLGVRLPEES
-2273 RLLSLFVKDQPSRPV
+2273 RLLSLFVKGQPSRPV
-2288 ITKLDD
+2288 ITKLGE
-2294 QVIHL
+2294 QAIHL
-2299 VPLPKASGSDVS
+2299 IPLPKASDSDVS
-2311 FQVKLVFAGQFDS
+2311 FQVKLVYAGQFDA
-2324 ALPSGFTFR
+2324 ALPGGFTFR

-2350 ADFGIP
+2350 AEFGIP

-2386 NDAESQKAYLKAQLS
+2386 NDAESQKAYLKSQLS

-2414 YTRKSKVA
+2414 YTRNSKVA

-2430 ELGLQNYRSS
+2430 ELGLQSYRDSS
-2440 SSLPGSD
+2440 GLSGSD
-2447 EESAELQKQIAE
+2447 EESVELQRKISE
-2459 VEQRIAENN
+2459 VELQLAENN
-2468 DQIELYGKTPVDVFY
+2468 DQIELYVNSPEVYFDF
-2483 DTDGLVNLEDQSDV
+2483 DADGLVNLEDQSDV
-2497 SQRLQVADN
+2497 SQRLQVAN
-2506 NRALIV
+2506 NNYALIM
-2512 GNGAVSVTP
+2512 GNGAASVAP
-2521 PSAMTAPPGS
+2521 PSSMTASPGP
-2531 MVDGPGPGIVPEFE
+2531 MVDGPGPGAISRFDE
-2545 SATPNEG
+2545 SAPVSSEQTVA
-2552 ERGITQDSKSLNG
+2552 QDSKPLSG
-2565 YALSSKGGQTRTTT
+2565 YPLAIKGGQTRTTST
-2579 AQSKK
+2579 QSKK
-2584 GGEKQIER
+2584 SAEQQTDR
-2592 FNAGTRVMRRQQSLS
+2592 FSTGTRVMRRQQSLS

-2621 NAPVD
+2621 NAPED
-2626 QNSNGILPNSGGAM
+2626 QNSNGVAPNSDGAM
-2640 FGSGGGGGFGGGQ
+2640 SGGGGGFGGGNGGMTPQRQ
-2653 TDGLPQMPANNA
+2653 T
-2665 LTDGRLNRN
+2665 RN
-2674 SINNA
+2674 P
-2679 GALALQMGDIDL
+2679 
-2691 SGVAGRVIEKSKGRL
+2691 
-2706 RGQIFEGGAGIV
+2706 QIFADSFIESQRGSFQMAQTQQNTSQQQLEGEQRTAAPASNISGNGATAA
-2718 STPEWTKVGGL
+2718 SRWTKVGGL

-2735 PTGEQSLS
+2735 PVGEQSLS

-2758 SRELVDTGVGFVW
+2758 SRELVDTGVGLVW

-2779 ATLIVAFSRVS
+2779 ATLIVTFSRVS

-2805 GGLPS
+2805 GGLLS
-2810 FLILPSGFSAL
+2810 FLILPGGFGGL
-2821 GFVGFLI
+2821 GFAGFLV
-2828 GLLALAS
+2828 GLLALAA
-2835 RFVRSGRT
+2835 RFVRAGRT

>member
-7 EIADVTCR
+7 EIADVACR

-26 SVIELI
+26 TVIALLA
-32 VMIIASLFA
+32 VIIASLFA

-130 RQFATGWSTLALP
+130 RQFGTGWSTLALP

-182 NQTGDATLELELSTL
+182 NQTGDATLELELSTR

-217 TLKVAVPADR
+217 TLKVSVPADR

-345 NYRQAFDGVR
+345 NYRQAFDGAR
-355 DMIFRGV
+355 DMILRGV

-422 EDFNLSF
+422 EDFDLSF

-441 VTSLLDLAPTRVTF
+441 VTSLLDLAPTGVTF

-467 LFEVTFQLPA
+467 LFEVTFQLPS

-596 YEGLLTVY
+596 YEGLLTVS

-636 GGGLRTLAVGLSES
+636 GGGLRTLTVGLSES
-650 AGENLQFNLSGANA
+650 AGENLQFSLSGANA

-690 GQVVLSVD
+690 GHVVLSVD

-717 DAERMSG
+717 NAERMSG

-742 AAGVALQSV
+742 AAGVALQTV

-781 AVAESRFDRVAVPT
+781 AVAETRFDRVAVPT

-827 SLQIRLPKSSD
+827 SLQIRLPESSD

-945 TLDSVSLLGSL
+945 TLDSVSLLGNL

-1012 LSTTFVADTR
+1012 LSTTFVADSR
-1022 VRESARYGAEAGS
+1022 IASESAKNYEVASATTAAGS
-1035 ASTAEGFG
+1035 G
-1043 FNDDADERDY
+1043 FNDEEDDADGKGIQ
-1053 EIIQGYPMGGKNDP
+1053 IIMDM
-1067 ATGSMEDTEL
+1067 ADEDSAESESLAKALPT
-1077 GDDFAT
+1077 
-1083 NAPVDMPAEEMPVP
+1083 APQTAVP
-1097 EAAPVVTSALP
+1097 QFTPPSAAPQGGMPGLDSR
-1108 VAPPAAASQA
+1108 
-1118 ALPEYMEIEEL
+1118 
-1129 VADAGR
+1129 R
-1135 VLIELKPESGNAPPE
+1135 VLVESSPEIDAEKQELITE
-1150 LVSKFNRLYK
+1150 FNRLYK
-1160 QKRFA
+1160 QKRYA
-1165 EAQSIAKQIK
+1165 EAQTVAKQFK
-1175 EAAPNDPVGVN
+1175 DLSPDDPVAVN
-1186 AELKAMFARR
+1186 MELKAMFARR
-1196 NATNEKNRDEKSEVF
+1196 NAGNDKLREEKESSF
-1211 WQQLDDVEQGAVVR
+1211 WKQLDDVEQAAVAR
-1225 VGDDNPM
+1225 VGDKNPM
-1232 VFEDDWSEL
+1232 VFSDDWSEL
-1241 SRRRLD
+1241 SRRRPGPAGMD
-1247 SYGNDMRG
+1247 
-1255 IAANQLPEGTPNWA
+1255 IAANGLPEGTPNWA

-1281 APQAGENALGRR
+1281 APQAGVNDQRR
-1293 SSTRGRS
+1293 RFSTRGRS

-1406 VAVGLSIVRAGLTCL
+1406 VAVGLWIVRAGLTCL
-1421 TSGQLLKKCVANVKA
+1421 TSGQLLKKCVTTVEA
-1436 RKGAAATLIFAAVLG
+1436 RKGAAATLIFAAALG

-1462 PRVPTVKRSANSVV
+1462 PPVPTVKRAANSVI

-1489 RVLLTRDQ
+1489 RVLLTREQ

-1512 SPAPTKGLIDAAF
+1512 RPAPTKGLIDAAF

-1558 PLPLGTVALTDALLD
+1558 PLPLGTVALTDAKLD

-1599 HTLDVNFAV
+1599 HTLDVKFAV

-1657 GNATI
+1657 GTATI

-1709 VSVKVPQGAV
+1709 VSIKVPQGAV

-1773 LDAKQGDTEQ
+1773 LDQGLWDAEQ
-1783 AVEIPVIAAR
+1783 TVKIPVIAAR

-1811 VRSGQVSGLSQIDSN
+1811 VRTGQVSGLSQIDSN

-1991 DATESWNAVDPQRV
+1991 DATENWNAVDPQRV
-2005 PIELRKQNS
+2005 PIELHKQNS

-2019 AFRSTAEQ
+2019 TFRSTAEQ

-2033 EVGRATSRLI
+2033 EVGRATSRLV

-2097 VSEVDGETVRWT
+2097 VSEVDSETVRWT

-2181 SANEPVSA
+2181 SSNEPVSA

-2227 AGAPASVNVADLKLS
+2227 AGAPASVNVADLTLS

-2294 QVIHL
+2294 QVVHL

-2333 SSELDMPAPKVV
+2333 SSELDIPAPKVV

-2370 DYSVLDGANR
+2370 DYSILDGANR

-2386 NDAESQKAYLKAQLS
+2386 NDAESQKAYLKSQLS

-2440 SSLPGSD
+2440 SSISGSD
-2447 EESAELQKQIAE
+2447 GESTELQKQIAE

-2483 DTDGLVNLEDQSDV
+2483 DTDGLVNLDDQSDV

-2521 PSAMTAPPGS
+2521 PSAMTASPSS
-2531 MVDGPGPGIVPEFE
+2531 MVDGPGPGIIPEFE
-2545 SATPNEG
+2545 SAVPSAG
-2552 ERGITQDSKSLNG
+2552 KQVITQDSKSLNG
-2565 YALSSKGGQTRTTT
+2565 YALSIKGAQTRATT

-2584 GGEKQIER
+2584 SAEKQTDR
-2592 FNAGTRVMRRQQSLS
+2592 FSAGTRVMRRQQSLS
-2607 NIDGLNSFVDFNNG
+2607 NISGLNSFVDFNNG

-2626 QNSNGILPNSGGAM
+2626 QNSNDVLPNSGGAM

-2653 TDGLPQMPANNA
+2653 AEGLPQMPTNNA
-2665 LTDGRLNRN
+2665 STVGRLNRN
-2674 SINNA
+2674 SVSSA
-2679 GALALQMGDIDL
+2679 GVLALQMDDVDL
-2691 SGVAGRVIEKSKGRL
+2691 SGVEGRAIEKSKGGL
-2706 RGQIFEGGAGIV
+2706 RGQIFEGGAGVV

-2805 GGLPS
+2805 GGLLS

>member
-7 EIADVTCR
+7 DSHMNFYWTIMRALIALLVVTGSFGA
-15 PDQVPR
+15 QT
-21 RSGRQ
+21 S
-26 SVIELI
+26 
-32 VMIIASLFA
+32 IAQQLS
-41 MPPAQAQP
+41 
-49 QIDSKLP
+49 DSKLP

-79 LNRDEFQQ
+79 LSRDEFQA
-87 LYEKARTNEAANPR
+87 LYAKAQANEAAAPR
-101 LPAGVVVSEADYAA
+101 LPAGVVVSDA
-115 EISGDHLLIKATIRF
+115 EYLANISGDHLLIKATVRF
-130 RQFATGWSTLALP
+130 RQFQTGWTTLALP

-151 ATVNGEPA
+151 ASVNGEPA
-159 QLGRTS
+159 KLGRTT

-182 NQTGDATLELELSTL
+182 NQVGNATLELELSTQ

-209 QLIPVPAG
+209 QLISVPSG
-217 TLKVAVPADR
+217 TLKVEVPADR
-227 HLVVGV
+227 HLVVGA
-233 HPLNRPS
+233 HALDRPS
-240 PIAEPAVYVVPVGG
+240 SVSEPAVYSVPVGG
-254 VTNVRLF
+254 VTNLRLF

-308 FCTIP
+308 LCTVP
-313 NSLEITDVESTGL
+313 SSLEITDIESTGL

-335 DSPDSTLITL
+335 ESPDSTLIAL
-345 NYRQAFDGVR
+345 NYRQAFDGGR

-398 RLAESDGTRAAA
+398 RLEESDGARAAT

-422 EDFNLSF
+422 EDFELAF

-441 VTSLLDLAPTRVTF
+441 VTSLLDLAPTGVTF

-467 LFEVTFQLPA
+467 LFEVTFQLPS

-491 PWQVIPGEDG
+491 PWQVIPGEEG
-501 FNNYRIALTK
+501 FNSYRIALKK

-525 SQEIEDWPVEENT
+525 SQEIKDWPVEENT

-569 SADLFNLDPAPAT
+569 TTDFFNLDPAPAT
-582 AANERLRYFFQQPD
+582 AINERLRFFFQQSD
-596 YEGLLTVY
+596 YEGLLTVS

-617 TRLDREVLQSHLQ
+617 TRLDQVVLQSHLQ

-636 GGGLRTLAVGLSES
+636 GGGLRTLTVGLSES
-650 AGENLQFNLSGANA
+650 AGENLQFTLSGANA

-672 DVENEIRQWTLN
+672 DVENEIRRWTLN

-690 GQVVLSVD
+690 GHVVLSVN
-698 ATTQRTET
+698 ATTPRTET
-706 NEYDAHVITVP
+706 NEYDVHVITVP

-732 DQQLEVLTNS
+732 DQQLEILTNS
-742 AAGVALQSV
+742 TAGVALQTV
-751 DPIDVPSPSF
+751 DPIDVPGPSF

-781 AVAESRFDRVAVPT
+781 AVAETRFDRVAVPT

-827 SLQIRLPKSSD
+827 SLQIRLPESSE
-838 NSTSKSELWS
+838 TSPSELWS
-848 TSINN
+848 TLIDGK
-853 QPIEV
+853 PIEV
-858 RSSGGVYIVPIPTD
+858 RSSGGVYIVPVPTD
-872 CEPDCQHKLVLFYRT
+872 GEPDCQHKLVLFYRT

-892 TVAGRIQQTPPEV
+892 TDAGRIQQTPPGV

-956 QEQFTQIDR
+956 REQFTQIDR
-965 QSLVKHGFI
+965 TSLVKHGFI
-974 AAALLVIVGAISL
+974 AASLLAIVGAISL
-987 SLRRLGVG
+987 SFRRLGFG
-995 LLGCAGASI
+995 LAGWAGASI

-1012 LSTTFVADTR
+1012 LSTTFVADSR
-1022 VRESARYGAEAGS
+1022 VATDSRVVTGSRAAGS
-1035 ASTAEGFG
+1035 YMTVDDGRSLIEFAAESEEAPAGGEQSKLERSVPIMNRIQAIPRLPKPSTVAKTSPGSQEQKKDSLSHQLQDAGQTPVAQVEAETAE
-1043 FNDDADERDY
+1043 
-1053 EIIQGYPMGGKNDP
+1053 
-1067 ATGSMEDTEL
+1067 SMDGDRNEL
-1077 GDDFAT
+1077 SAQKFEPQDVAT
-1083 NAPVDMPAEEMPVP
+1083 NRLSE
-1097 EAAPVVTSALP
+1097 
-1108 VAPPAAASQA
+1108 SQ
-1118 ALPEYMEIEEL
+1118 P
-1129 VADAGR
+1129 
-1135 VLIELKPESGNAPPE
+1135 
-1150 LVSKFNRLYK
+1150 
-1160 QKRFA
+1160 
-1165 EAQSIAKQIK
+1165 
-1175 EAAPNDPVGVN
+1175 
-1186 AELKAMFARR
+1186 
-1196 NATNEKNRDEKSEVF
+1196 
-1211 WQQLDDVEQGAVVR
+1211 
-1225 VGDDNPM
+1225 
-1232 VFEDDWSEL
+1232 
-1241 SRRRLD
+1241 
-1247 SYGNDMRG
+1247 
-1255 IAANQLPEGTPNWA
+1255 NQLA
-1269 LQNLNPRQQGGR
+1269 LQNAMPGQPGE
-1281 APQAGENALGRR
+1281 QAGQDVSGRQF
-1293 SSTRGRS
+1293 SKRGRS
-1300 MSGLLSLTMALQV
+1300 MSGLLSLSIALQV
-1313 PEDSQSVEFQYSG
+1313 PQDSQSVEFRYAG

-1340 QDRDALDLGRVFLMT
+1340 QDRDALDLGRVSLMT
-1355 AVALFFWLMINLSV
+1355 AVALFFWLMINLSI
-1369 RARAILAVLGISIPL
+1369 RTRAILAVLGISIPL
-1384 GLVSVAPGG
+1384 GLVSVAPGE
-1393 THAILDGVFLGSV
+1393 THSILDGVFLGSV
-1406 VAVGLSIVRAGLTCL
+1406 VAVSLWIIRAGLNCL
-1421 TSGQLLKKCVANVKA
+1421 ASGQLLKRCEVNIKA
-1436 RKGAAATLIFAAVLG
+1436 SKEATAALIFAAVLG
-1451 SSTDVLAAEPA
+1451 NSTDVLAAEPA
-1462 PRVPTVKRSANSVV
+1462 PTVSPVKPAANSVI
-1476 VPYESG
+1476 VPYHSG
-1482 ADADSAE
+1482 ADSAE

-1497 FLQLWNLANPDQKID
+1497 FLQLWNLANPDQKPG
-1512 SPAPTKGLIDAAF
+1512 SPAPTTGQIDAAF
-1525 YECQLVKPDD
+1525 YDCQLVKSDD

-1542 AATFIVHS
+1542 AATFIIHS
-1550 FQDGQVAL
+1550 FQDGQISL
-1558 PLPLGTVALTDALLD
+1558 PIPFRTVALSEALLD

-1578 LVSRSDKSGKHI
+1578 LVSRSDKSGQHI
-1590 DAIVSGKGP
+1590 DAIVSSKGP
-1599 HTLDVNFAV
+1599 HTLDVKFAV

-1615 VGQFTLPLKAVP
+1615 VGQFTLPLKVVP

-1637 DGLDVRVNGS
+1637 EGLEVRVNGS
-1647 TSAYRRGTDN
+1647 TSVYRRATDN
-1657 GNATI
+1657 GTATI
-1662 EIPVGNG
+1662 EIPVGDG
-1669 SPLTVSWRPPEQQGM
+1669 SPLTVSWRPPEQQGI

-1697 VIDDVGISESTR
+1697 VIDDVGISESTQ

-1731 VRQIGGPHLA
+1731 VRQIDGPHLA
-1741 GWELNEQDGNR
+1741 GWELNEQEGNR

-1765 TSLNLQLF
+1765 TSLYLQLF
-1773 LDAKQGDTEQ
+1773 LDAKQGDAEQ
-1783 AVEIPVIAAR
+1783 TLDVPVIAAR
-1793 DVTRDTG
+1793 NVTRDTG

-1811 VRSGQVSGLSQIDSN
+1811 VRSGQVSGLSQIDST
-1826 QKLPLPAVDTSSAA
+1826 QKLSLPAVDTSPSA
-1840 SVRLAWRFASRPFG
+1840 STRLAWRFASRPFG
-1854 LQVIVGRRQQESVA
+1854 LQVILGRRQQESVA

-1887 RASLKGVPRPSLTF
+1887 RASLKGVPRPGLTF

-1916 MSDWYVSESDN
+1916 MSDWYVSESDS
-1927 TNPRTLTIEFSE
+1927 TNPRTLTIEFNE

-1962 EVASPFPLEISKPTS
+1962 EVAPPFPLEIGKPTS
-1977 YAGIWFDDAYAASP
+1977 YAGVWFDNAYAASP
-1991 DATESWNAVDPQRV
+1991 DVTNGWNAVDPQQV

-2014 KPLQY
+2014 KPAQY
-2019 AFRSTAEQ
+2019 AFRSTADE

-2033 EVGRATSRLI
+2033 EVGRATSRLV

-2097 VSEVDGETVRWT
+2097 VSEADGESVRWT

-2114 AVKNRYFVLATATMP
+2114 AVKNRYFVLATATIP
-2129 PSTKKVETPA
+2129 PATKKVETPA

-2181 SANEPVSA
+2181 SSNESVSA

-2194 NVGQSLLDQAAELL
+2194 NVGQSLLDQAADLL
-2208 RVRDKSKL
+2208 RVQDKSKL
-2216 PSWSVRRLEQQ
+2216 PSWSVDRLEQQ
-2227 AGAPASVNVADLKLS
+2227 AGAPASVNVADLTLS

-2262 QFLGVRLPAES
+2262 QFLGVRLPTAS

-2294 QVIHL
+2294 QVVHL
-2299 VPLPKASGSDVS
+2299 VPLPKASNSDVS
-2311 FQVKLVFAGQFDS
+2311 FQVKLVCAGQFES

-2333 SSELDMPAPKVV
+2333 SSELDIPAPKVV
-2345 TPNES
+2345 TPNKS

-2370 DYSVLDGANR
+2370 DYSVLDEANR

-2406 LTIVSGKG
+2406 LAIVSGKR

-2430 ELGLQNYRSS
+2430 ERGLQNYRDSS
-2440 SSLPGSD
+2440 SFSGSD
-2447 EESAELQKQIAE
+2447 KESADLQRKISE
-2459 VEQRIAENN
+2459 VEQQLVDNN
-2468 DQIELYGKTPVDVFY
+2468 DQIELYANTPDDVFFSA
-2483 DTDGLVNLEDQSDV
+2483 DGLVNLEQQNDV
-2497 SQRLQVADN
+2497 SQRQQVLTN
-2506 NRALIV
+2506 NSALIV

-2521 PSAMTAPPGS
+2521 PTSMTASPGS
-2531 MVDGPGPGIVPEFE
+2531 MVDGPGPGIVPEFDA
-2545 SATPNEG
+2545 ATRSKG
-2552 ERGITQDSKSLNG
+2552 TQVLTQDSKSING
-2565 YALSSKGGQTRTTT
+2565 YALSIETAQTRTTT

-2584 GGEKQIER
+2584 SAEKQIER
-2592 FNAGTRVMRRQQSLS
+2592 FNAGTRVIRRQQSLS
-2607 NIDGLNSFVDFNNG
+2607 NIDNLNSFVDFNNG
-2621 NAPVD
+2621 QAPVD

-2640 FGSGGGGGFGGGQ
+2640 FGS
-2653 TDGLPQMPANNA
+2653 
-2665 LTDGRLNRN
+2665 DGRRDFGVG
-2674 SINNA
+2674 SGERTESPA
-2679 GALALQMGDIDL
+2679 GNPRPDEALQANDAAGLSLQLADMPTVEHSLID
-2691 SGVAGRVIEKSKGRL
+2691 KSKGRL
-2706 RGQIFEGGAGIV
+2706 NGQMFDGGTGTAAT
-2718 STPEWTKVGGL
+2718 SKWNKVGGL

-2779 ATLIVAFSRVS
+2779 ATLIVTFSRVS
-2790 TTRELLHPA
+2790 TPRELLHPA

-2805 GGLPS
+2805 GGLLT
-2810 FLILPSGFSAL
+2810 FLILPSGFNAL
-2821 GFVGFLI
+2821 GFVGFLV
-2828 GLLALAS
+2828 GLLALALQ
-2835 RFVRSGRT
+2835 FVRAGRT
-2843 A
+2843 V